1 MGKTIKMGQSVLWVQ
16 ENGPSTSFA
25 PFAVGEDG
33 ASMTGKTIPVV
44 GVTPVYG
51 RDRFN
56 NPIVVDITETALGDQ
71 PSATITIYEKKTLT
85 FLENMVQKRCPINM
99 QLRVVECG
107 VLDDPFIW
115 DKMTHWGEGVLTTY
129 NPGDGPAIEFDN
141 TIMQAAGTVSFRHAL
156 FLSQVQLSK
165 LTVAEVNDLLSI
177 DGIPDEDC
185 NRCGTG
191 YPGADQVLVYG
202 AEMTGA
208 ATAKVGISVNGGG
221 AWADSSADPLLADET
236 LDFIQIRP
244 FGRSGARIVVSTV
257 VTDGA
262 SKAKIAY
269 ADIVWGAETTT
280 VWTDAVIDATAT
292 GDTIEALA
300 WLIHDRMYL
309 ASDGDI
315 YISVNQGNTI
325 PDAAIYTGAVAVGGF
340 TISPDGSI
348 VFAYGASNM
357 LLREL
362 NQNGVFAAR
371 VGPTGGTIIEAVTM
385 AGDGRLYAG
394 VDGQMWVST
403 DQGGSA
409 GNWSLLYDWGGTL
422 TVQNIQVVGG
432 QRAGGG
438 DSQVLRVVL
447 DDPTPGTSEAWQSF
461 DGGTSWEQVPELA
474 NDGYNDAYFSEID
487 DNKIVIVGDDDGS
500 TGIIH
505 LLEPVQ

>member
-16 ENGPSTSFA
+16 EDGPGTSFK

-56 NPIVVDITETALGDQ
+56 NPIVVDITETAPGDL

-99 QLRVVECG
+99 QLRNVECG
-107 VLDDPFIW
+107 TLDDPFIW
-115 DKMTHWGEGVLTTY
+115 DKMTHWGVGVLTTY

-165 LTVAEVNDLLSI
+165 LTTAETADLHAI

-191 YPGADQVLVYG
+191 YPGADQVMVI
-202 AEMTGA
+202 GA
-208 ATAKVGISVNGGG
+208 AAITVTIANILITSNGGG
-221 AWADSSADPLLADET
+221 VWTVVSALPFIADEHV
-236 LDFIQIRP
+236 DFVQIRP
-244 FGRSGARIVVSTV
+244 FGRGGARIIASTTV
-257 VTDGA
+257 AGA
-262 SKAKIAY
+262 GKAQYAF
-269 ADIVWGAETTT
+269 ADIVWGDETTT
-280 VWTDAVIDATAT
+280 VWTLAVIDGTTAA
-292 GDTIEALA
+292 DTVEAMA
-300 WLIHDRMYL
+300 WLIHDRLYF
-309 ASDGDI
+309 ASSGDI
-315 YISVNQGNTI
+315 YVSVNQGNTT
-325 PDAAIYTGAVAVGGF
+325 PDAAIFVGTPAINGF
-340 TISPDGSI
+340 AISPDGSA
-348 VFAYGASNM
+348 VFAFGASNQ

-362 NQNGVFAAR
+362 NQNGVFSAR
-371 VGPTGGTIIEAVTM
+371 VGPTGGTAIEALTM

-394 VDGQMWVST
+394 VDGQLWVST

-409 GNWSLLYDWGGTL
+409 GNWSLLYDFGGTF
-422 TVQNIQVVGG
+422 TVTGIQVVGG
-432 QRAGGG
+432 ARAGGG
-438 DSQVLRVVL
+438 DSQILRIVV
-447 DDPTPGTSEAWQSF
+447 DDPTPGTSQVWQSF
-461 DGGTSWEQVPELA
+461 DGGVSLEQVTELA
-474 NDGYNDAYFSEID
+474 NDGYNGIYTSETV
-487 DNKIVIVGDDDGS
+487 DNHMVIVGDQDGS

>member
-1 MGKTIKMGQSVLWVQ
+1 MGKTIKQGQAVLWVQ
-16 ENGPSTSFA
+16 ENGPSTSFK

-56 NPIVVDITETALGDQ
+56 NPIVVDITETAPGDL

-99 QLRVVECG
+99 QLRLVECG
-107 VLDDPFIW
+107 TLDDPFIW

-129 NPGDGPAIEFDN
+129 NPGDGPAIEYDN

-165 LTVAEVNDLLSI
+165 LTTAETADLLAI

-191 YPGADQVLVYG
+191 YPGADQVLVIG
-202 AEMTGA
+202 SA
-208 ATAKVGISVNGGG
+208 AITVTIANLLVSSNGGG
-221 AWADSSADPLLADET
+221 AWAAVSAQPFIADEHI
-236 LDFIQIRP
+236 DFVAIRP
-244 FGRSGARIVVSTV
+244 FGRSGARIIASTTV
-257 VTDGA
+257 AGA
-262 SKAKIAY
+262 GKAQYAY
-269 ADIVWGAETTT
+269 ADIVWGDETTT
-280 VWTDAVIDATAT
+280 VWTGQVIDGSIAA
-292 GDTIEALA
+292 DTVEAMG
-300 WLIHDRMYL
+300 WLIHDRLYF

-315 YISVNQGNTI
+315 YVSVNQGNTT
-325 PDAAIYTGAVAVGGF
+325 PDAAIYTGATALVGF
-340 TISPDGSI
+340 AISPDNST
-348 VFAYGASNM
+348 VFAFGASNV

-362 NQNGVFAAR
+362 NQNGVFSAR
-371 VGPTGGTIIEAVTM
+371 VGPTGGTAFEAVAM

-394 VDGQMWVST
+394 VDGQLWVST

-409 GNWSLLYDWGGTL
+409 GNWSLLYDFGGTL
-422 TVQNIQVVGG
+422 TVSKIQVVGG

-438 DSQVLRVVL
+438 DSQILRIVV
-447 DDPTPGTSEAWQSF
+447 DDPTPGTSEVWQSF
-461 DGGTSWEQVPELA
+461 DGGVSLEQVPELA
-474 NDGYNDAYFSEID
+474 NDGYNDAYFSETE
-487 DNKIVIVGDDDGS
+487 DNKVIIVGDDDAT

-505 LLEPVQ
+505 QLEPVQ